1 MTEQSLETEDANYLY
16 IKLANGDNIMCTTFS
31 DIAKLD
37 KMKYLPI
44 IDPIQIF
51 SFKIPQNGVF
61 IEKYIMQTWTPFSSD
76 NSTVIPLNNIV
87 FVGRLKEIFIEK
99 YIDYITDP
107 SAQQLVEETGA
118 GDAEDE
124 EDLDNEDDFIEELTN
139 QLKKEKKTW
148 YH

>member
-1 MTEQSLETEDANYLY
+1 
-16 IKLANGDNIMCTTFS
+16 
-31 DIAKLD
+31 
-37 KMKYLPI
+37 
-44 IDPIQIF
+44 
-51 SFKIPQNGVF
+51 
-61 IEKYIMQTWTPFSSD
+61 
-76 NSTVIPLNNIV
+76 
-87 FVGRLKEIFIEK
+87 VGRLKEIFIEK